1 MSKRVN
7 NRDSGHHVLNS
18 NILRAVE
25 IEEEQKAKQTPAERI
40 SNAIAAF
47 AGSMIFVY
55 IHVIWFGGWIL
66 ANTILL
72 RKPFD
77 PFPFTF
83 LTLIV
88 SLEAIFLSAF
98 ILISQNHETRLTE
111 RRNQLDLQI
120 NLLAERESTKTLEL
134 LREIAHKVGIDHKD
148 AEFDEL
154 TDQVDPRDLIK
165 EIQSASE

>member
-7 NRDSGHHVLNS
+7 NRDSGHNVLNS

-25 IEEEQKAKQTPAERI
+25 IEEEQKAKQTPGEHI

-55 IHVIWFGGWIL
+55 IHVICFGGWIL

-88 SLEAIFLSAF
+88 SLEAIFLSPLSSSAK
-98 ILISQNHETRLTE
+98 I
-111 RRNQLDLQI
+111 
-120 NLLAERESTKTLEL
+120 TK
-134 LREIAHKVGIDHKD
+134 RG
-148 AEFDEL
+148 
-154 TDQVDPRDLIK
+154 
-165 EIQSASE
+165 